1 MKKNKRKQKQAKQQI
16 ANKASAK
23 KSKKTGS
30 KNSFWKQ
37 HQLPLLSIFLLAVG
51 LYIYS
56 TGFDYALDDHLY
68 ITGNQFT
75 QKGIAGIPDIFKH
88 ESLVGF
94 FGQQKD
100 LLVGG
105 RYRPLAIASYALG
118 YQFTNGDS
126 PGLMHFFN
134 ILLYGLTGILLY
146 RILYRFF
153 PPPENRKWYLS
164 IPFMAAAIYIAH
176 PLHVEVIANIKG
188 RVEIMALLFALS
200 TLYLSVKYVDTQK
213 KSYLIGTFLA
223 FFLAL
228 MTKESPIT
236 FLAILPLSLYFF
248 TQAKSQDYLLT
259 LAPLLGA
266 TAIYFVIR
274 YMVLGYFIS
283 SGVTVTEL
291 LNDPFVQ
298 ATFAEKY
305 ATIFYTLGLY
315 IKLLFFPL
323 TLTHDY
329 YPKQLPIIGW
339 SDFRAILSFLLYIGI
354 GLGALYGIYKKHI
367 VGYGLA
373 FYLITFSIVSN
384 VFVPIGTF
392 MNERFLYI
400 PSIGFAIILAY
411 IISDWI
417 PNLLKK
423 RPATQVTQV
432 LLGII
437 LVAFSLRTLAR
448 VPAWESNETLFLT
461 DVETS
466 TNSSKAN
473 TSAGG
478 ILLEM
483 AARESNETTRKNMQK
498 EAIEYLNKALKIHP
512 NNTNALLLIAGGHYD
527 LNQNLDK
534 ALPNYL
540 RLLKGNKNREDVHN
554 VLRTI
559 ADVEE
564 DKQNVDKLIRFFEEE
579 VLPLNPDTYSPYKAV
594 GALYGKHKQN
604 PQKAIEYLSQAVTK
618 PDAKMD
624 AYQGLGIA
632 YSMTKQ
638 FEKAIQANEEALKL
652 APDNPSKGTIYL
664 NLSLTHREMG
674 NTTKA
679 DKYLEQAKIYN
690 PRYQQPNNQ

>member
-1 MKKNKRKQKQAKQQI
+1 MKKNKRKKKEAAQKA
-16 ANKASAK
+16 ANKSINNS
-23 KSKKTGS
+23 SKKKGNS
-30 KNSFWKQ
+30 NSFWKT
-37 HQLPLLSIFLLAVG
+37 HKSALIALFLLAFG

-56 TGFDYALDDHLY
+56 ASFDYALDDHLY
-68 ITGNQFT
+68 ITGNKFT
-75 QKGIAGIPDIFKH
+75 QKGFAGIPDIFKH

-105 RYRPLAIASYALG
+105 RYRPLAIATYAVG

-134 ILLYGLTGILLY
+134 IILYGLTGILLY
-146 RILYRFF
+146 RLLYRFF
-153 PPPENRKWYLS
+153 PPAENRKWYLTL
-164 IPFMAAAIYIAH
+164 PFIATAIYIAH

-200 TLYLSVKYVDTQK
+200 TLYLSIKYVDTQK
-213 KSYLIGTFLA
+213 KSYLLGSCLA

-248 TQAKSQDYLLT
+248 TKAKTQDYIST
-259 LAPLLGA
+259 LAPLLGV
-266 TAIYFVIR
+266 TGIYFVIR

-283 SGVTVTEL
+283 SGVEVNEL
-291 LNDPFVQ
+291 LNDPFVE
-298 ATFAEKY
+298 ATFSEKY

-315 IKLLFFPL
+315 VKLLFFPL

-339 SDFRAILSFLLYIGI
+339 GDFRAILSFLLYIGI

-400 PSIGFAIILAY
+400 PSIGFAIVLAY
-411 IISDWI
+411 MITDWI
-417 PNLLKK
+417 PSLIKK
-423 RPATQVTQV
+423 RPAMQVTQV

-437 LVAFSLRTLAR
+437 LVGFSLRTLAR
-448 VPAWESNETLFLT
+448 VPAWESNKTLFVT

-478 ILLEM
+478 VLLEM
-483 AARESNETTRKNMQK
+483 AAQERNESTRQSMQK
-498 EAIEYLNKALKIHP
+498 RAIGHLNKALEIHP
-512 NNTNALLLIAGGHYD
+512 SNTNALLLLGGAHYD
-527 LNQNLDK
+527 LNKDLDK
-534 ALPNYL
+534 ALPNYS
-540 RLLKGNKNREDVHN
+540 RLLKGNKNREDVHS

-559 ADVEE
+559 ADIE
-564 DKQNVDKLIRFFEEE
+564 DQPQNVDKLIRFFEDQ
-579 VLPLNPDTYSPYKAV
+579 VLPMQPDTYSPYKAL

-618 PDAKMD
+618 PDVKMD
-624 AYQGLGIA
+624 AYQGLGIS

-638 FEKAIQANEEALKL
+638 FEKAIEANEKALTL

-674 NTTKA
+674 NTAKA

-690 PRYQQPNNQ
+690 PQYQRPNN